1 MKLFHKS
8 TIILTAGLLCL
19 SGNAETPVITPKGS
33 LKIEDLTLSIRCFK
47 PKSWVSSSQESPY
60 FLVKKQKSKTMNT
73 SWKAYSRYRSCR
85 KPLSLKHS
93 NKTRS
98 IFGNIAR
105 KSILKKP
112 PNWLKSDSAPQC
124 RSKHIAAE
132 NSL

>member
-60 FLVKKQKSKTMNT
+60 FLVKKTKKQNNEYFLEGLFQIPQLPKAAVLETFKQNT
-73 SWKAYSRYRSCR
+73 QHLWKYRAEVD
-85 KPLSLKHS
+85 
-93 NKTRS
+93 
-98 IFGNIAR
+98 FE
-105 KSILKKP
+105 KP

>member
-60 FLVKKQKSKTMNT
+60 FLVKKTKKQNNT
-73 SWKAYSRYRSCR
+73 NQI
-85 KPLSLKHS
+85 SLH
-93 NKTRS
+93 N
-98 IFGNIAR
+98 
-105 KSILKKP
+105 
-112 PNWLKSDSAPQC
+112 
-124 RSKHIAAE
+124 
-132 NSL
+132 